1 LGLGRPEEVLEEAPK
16 PKELKIEEET
26 EEVETIREEAVEK
39 VEAVRIKTF
48 KIGDHE
54 TIEELREGEDVS
66 YLRCLKCGLTVRL
79 DEVSKLSEARC
90 TRELTVKPT
99 EAEKGESEVR
109 TCGYCGREAVGVYP
123 VEYVDNTPVE
133 IPLCEECI
141 GRVEE
146 FYLKARPN
154 IMGLSKKSRIRC
166 RHPLEGQRMVA
177 WHHATSTW
185 YVKGE
190 DEWPC
195 PLCRASF
202 DRLLDVVKHFVER
215 HHEPLTKTGREY
227 IHGVGDVS
235 KTWQG
240 YYCPICGL
248 LCFSQEVLKDHY
260 KSHGGG

>member
-1 LGLGRPEEVLEEAPK
+1 MGLGRPEEVLEEAPK

-26 EEVETIREEAVEK
+26 EEVETIREAVEK

-79 DEVSKLSEARC
+79 DEVSKLSEVKC
-90 TRELTVKPT
+90 IGELTVKPT
-99 EAEKGESEVR
+99 EAEKGRSEVR